1 MPSIPAIL
9 RLPFVG
15 RYLHMIIVIQLC
27 IHSQDDDD
35 EGNAY
40 THLCDITLGA
50 WPEMFSMLFG
60 IVSFMFAIEK
70 S

>member
-1 MPSIPAIL
+1 
-9 RLPFVG
+9 
-15 RYLHMIIVIQLC
+15 MIIVIQLC

-60 IVSFMFAIEK
+60 IVSFMFAMEQ